1 MSEKLD
7 FVKRLKTRLPQIGEK
22 LRKQLVAF
30 IQAVRTLDIRKP
42 PSISETID
50 WARVLLLMHAE
61 SLNRELVGKTLNVI
75 LKHEEDIKV
84 AEEKLVSL
92 TAAALKADGG
102 MTGE

>member
-1 MSEKLD
+1 
-7 FVKRLKTRLPQIGEK
+7 
-22 LRKQLVAF
+22 
-30 IQAVRTLDIRKP
+30 
-42 PSISETID
+42 
-50 WARVLLLMHAE
+50 MHAE